1 MVETSFTVHS
11 DMNIYMGAI
20 LSLGKVAMYHTSVRQ
35 KLNTQSSTEA
45 ELVGVDDVETTI
57 LWRTYVL
64 EAQGYI
70 ANTYILQDN

>member
-1 MVETSFTVHS
+1 
-11 DMNIYMGAI
+11 MNIYMGAI
-20 LSLGKVAMYHTSVRQ
+20 LSLGKVSMYHTSVRQ

-45 ELVGVDDVETTI
+45 ELVGVDDVETTV